1 MNNMNDQEL
10 DNILQSLTTSSTG
23 TDTITLGSSGPY
35 ISSIGTDTITLGNGG
50 QYITNGNWNW
60 EDLTINKTPLKVTG
74 DAEIDGQLK
83 VGGKNI
89 GELLDKIEQRL
100 AILTPNPELEAK
112 WEELKELGD
121 RYRELEKDILEK
133 EAIYRTLSR

>member
-1 MNNMNDQEL
+1 MNDQEL
-10 DNILQSLTTSSTG
+10 DNIFKSLT
-23 TDTITLGSSGPY
+23 
-35 ISSIGTDTITLGNGG
+35 GTDTITLGNGG
-50 QYITNGNWNW
+50 PYITSSNDNWSW
-60 EDLTINKTPLKVTG
+60 KDFTVKSAPIQTPLKVIG

-100 AILTPNPELEAK
+100 AILTPNSELEAK
-112 WEELKELGD
+112 WEQLKELGE

-133 EAIYRTLSR
+133 EAIYKTLSR

>member
-1 MNNMNDQEL
+1 MNNMNNQEL
-10 DNILQSLTTSSTG
+10 DDILQSLTITSTG
-23 TDTITLGSSGPY
+23 TDTITLGS
-35 ISSIGTDTITLGNGG
+35 GG

-60 EDLTINKTPLKVTG
+60 EDLTIAKTPLKVIG

-112 WEELKELGD
+112 WEELKELGE

-133 EAIYRTLSR
+133 EAIYKTLSR